1 MKLGDEA
8 KKIEREMGLGGV
20 NTLEGVAP
28 KVSASLW
35 PMSSSMSLA
44 PLTLVAF
51 GPVVSSA
58 AEHEVVGSG
67 RSSRRGSSRR
77 SPIVP

>member
-44 PLTLVAF
+44 PLTLVA
-51 GPVVSSA
+51 
-58 AEHEVVGSG
+58 E
-67 RSSRRGSSRR
+67 RK
-77 SPIVP
+77 I